1 MYTKKKKEKT
11 KRKELFN
18 TEDYILYILNRLE
31 PEKSDKIRLNKIA
44 FFVEFAYVFQNER
57 PLSNAQYAAINNGAV
72 IDSYDLILKFM
83 VARKKIKL
91 DGYFVRPLKTSEA
104 LIPKEA
110 SSFIDPLI
118 KKYSSLNKG
127 ELIGLSHSTDSF
139 KITTNNGRTMG
150 RIIDKDLALLET
162 FFDEDKDEEEEIDEN
177 SLPAIDKSKLAKYE
191 PAI

>member
-1 MYTKKKKEKT
+1 MNIKKREKA
-11 KRKELFN
+11 KGKELFH

-57 PLSNAQYAAINNGAV
+57 PLSNARYAAIDNGAV
-72 IDSYDLILKFM
+72 IDSYDFILKLM
-83 VARKKIKL
+83 VARKKVKI

-104 LIPKEA
+104 PTPKEV

-118 KKYSSLNKG
+118 KKYSSLNNG

-150 RIIDKDLALLET
+150 SIIDKDLALLET

-177 SLPAIDKSKLAKYE
+177 SLPTIDKSKLVKYE
-191 PAI
+191 PDR